1 MAKKCAVLFSG
12 GLDSSLAVC
21 KMIEQ
26 GYDIELLHFDQG
38 ALLSNNLPSIRM
50 AEIQKAYPSSRINI
64 HYINASGIFRRLAL
78 TTLESDIIK
87 HNVSLIC
94 MGCKLAMHVCATI
107 FCVRNNISTIA
118 DGSTKRQERYAEQ
131 RMIAIDFIKALYN
144 QYGITYINPIYYLEK
159 SEIKYGLFDRG
170 LTIQAMEDTCLFSH
184 TFSTASNSAIA
195 EYIDSKQSI
204 CHELIERGIAYE
216 KNR

>member
-38 ALLSNNLPSIRM
+38 ALLSNDLPSIRM
-50 AEIQKAYPSSRINI
+50 SEIQKAYPSSSVTM
-64 HYINASGIFRRLAL
+64 HKINASGIFRCLAL

-94 MGCKLAMHVCATI
+94 MGCKLAMHVCASI
-107 FCVRNNISTIA
+107 FCVRNNISVVA

-131 RMIAIDFIKALYN
+131 RMIAIDFIKNLYGK
-144 QYGITYINPIYYLEK
+144 YGIIYTNPIYYLEE
-159 SEIKYGLFDRG
+159 SDIKYGLFDRG
-170 LTIQAMEDTCLFSH
+170 LTIQSMEDTCLFSH
-184 TFSTASNSAIA
+184 TFSTAPDSSINEYVNSKK
-195 EYIDSKQSI
+195 SM

>member
-1 MAKKCAVLFSG
+1 MEKRCAVLFSG

-26 GYDIELLHFDQG
+26 GYDVELLHFDQG
-38 ALLSNNLPSIRM
+38 SLLSNNLPNIRM
-50 AEIQKAYPSSRINI
+50 SEIQRAYPSSSISM
-64 HYINASGIFRRLAL
+64 HEINASGIFRRIAL
-78 TTLESDIIK
+78 TTLEHDIIK
-87 HNVSLIC
+87 HNVSLVC
-94 MGCKLAMHVCATI
+94 MGCKLAMHVCAAI
-107 FCVRNNISTIA
+107 YCIRNNISIVA

-131 RMIAIDFIKALYN
+131 RMIAIDFIKAIYS
-144 QYGITYINPIYYLEK
+144 TYKIAYTNPIYLLEE

-184 TFSTASNSAIA
+184 TFSNASDAAIA
-195 EYIDSKQSI
+195 EYVNSKKVI
-204 CHELIERGIAYE
+204 CHELIERGTAYE